1 MTVGLSMSAVRRQRG
16 LTLAELSALSGV
28 DRDDL
33 GRYERGDM
41 TPRPETVQ
49 KIARALEVPIAAIR
63 AGMGWTAQEALEYGL
78 VDKVLDKR

>member
-41 TPRPETVQ
+41 TPRPETTSAVTT
-49 KIARALEVPIAAIR
+49 ALVSTVLPLTLSLAA
-63 AGMGWTAQEALEYGL
+63 E
-78 VDKVLDKR
+78 